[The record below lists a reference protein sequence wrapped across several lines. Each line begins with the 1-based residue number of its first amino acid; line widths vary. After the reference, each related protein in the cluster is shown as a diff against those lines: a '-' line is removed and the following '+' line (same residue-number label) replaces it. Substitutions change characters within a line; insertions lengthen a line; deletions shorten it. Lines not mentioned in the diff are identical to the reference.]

1 MPPTRR
7 RTTTG
12 YRWELLAG
20 PSDERTHPSVQ
31 LPQTLGDRLRAEAQ
45 ADNRAVSLL
54 ARPVLGEYLDRQD
67 AAKGQRQELS
77 LMARTATKPTPAEAI
92 SGATTPDNE

>member
-12 YRWELLAG
+12 YRWEPLAG
-20 PSDERTHPSVQ
+20 PSDERTHLSVQ

-45 ADNRAVSLL
+45 ADNRTVSSL
-54 ARPVLGEYLDRQD
+54 ARHVLGEYLDRQD
-67 AAKGQRQELS
+67 AVRAS
-77 LMARTATKPTPAEAI
+77 AR
-92 SGATTPDNE
+92 SSV